1 MADRASVLLVD
12 DHPILRQG
20 LARLIEGEPDL
31 SVCAEAENAE
41 QALAAVA
48 RYRPDLAVVDLSLAG
63 KPGVDLVR
71 HLRQAEP
78 PPRVLVLSM
87 HDEAI
92 WAPRVLQA
100 GACGYVMKQD
110 DPRTLLARLR
120 QALAGDTAVSPA
132 VASSLLKQLTWD
144 RTAAKPTGVDSLSD
158 RELQVL
164 RLIGTGQSSRLI
176 AASLHISVKTV
187 DAHREHIKHKL
198 GLASAAELIRYAVL
212 TVENGN

>member
-1 MADRASVLLVD
+1 
-12 DHPILRQG
+12 
-20 LARLIEGEPDL
+20 
-31 SVCAEAENAE
+31 
-41 QALAAVA
+41 
-48 RYRPDLAVVDLSLAG
+48 
-63 KPGVDLVR
+63 
-71 HLRQAEP
+71 
-78 PPRVLVLSM
+78 
-87 HDEAI
+87 
-92 WAPRVLQA
+92 
-100 GACGYVMKQD
+100 MKQD

-164 RLIGTGQSSRLI
+164 RLIGAGQSSRLI
-176 AASLHISVKTV
+176 AAGLHISVKTV

-212 TVENGN
+212 SVENGQ